1 MLHRKTA
8 NTDDSAQLNVAATN
22 LLDTSTVWHK
32 SLLHGAMV
40 TLLYLNAT
48 IKMNWEKNAEHMMNE
63 FKKSNT
69 ANCLIVSAS
78 RGMGPT
84 ATIVYERLAS
94 LLAEK
99 FH

>member
-8 NTDDSAQLNVAATN
+8 NTDDSSAQLNVAATN

-48 IKMNWEKNAEHMMNE
+48 IKMNWEKKRRAYDERVQEIEH
-63 FKKSNT
+63 S
-69 ANCLIVSAS
+69 
-78 RGMGPT
+78 
-84 ATIVYERLAS
+84 
-94 LLAEK
+94 
-99 FH
+99 